1 MCKHMLPTPSMCRWW
16 CKLHAATYA
25 NTCRYVFGHHTPTH
39 MHTHKHTHCQTLFT
53 DQSSNAVGVA
63 KHCYTATHA
72 ALYTH
77 GCYNIALLAVF
88 VAQHCYTA
96 THATHWAHSSSEL
109 ISNLHHHKLRYCS
122 RPCTMPRAPL
132 NITTTATDLQVTLA
146 VWQVWLPREVWLCT
160 KLPTCNTY

>member
-1 MCKHMLPTPSMCRWW
+1 MVACGNMCQHMLPPPACVAGGASCMRQ
-16 CKLHAATYA
+16 HM
-25 NTCRYVFGHHTPTH
+25 PTH
-39 MHTHKHTHCQTLFT
+39 VGMFLGTTHPHTCTHINTPIVNLFLLT
-53 DQSSNAVGVA
+53 NHPMLCLWQN
-63 KHCYTATHA
+63 TAISTARHA

-96 THATHWAHSSSEL
+96 THAAHWAHSSSEL

-132 NITTTATDLQVTLA
+132 NITTTATDMQVILA
-146 VWQVWLPREVWLCT
+146 VWQV
-160 KLPTCNTY
+160 

>member
-1 MCKHMLPTPSMCRWW
+1 MLTYVGMFALCAWHMLTCVGMCALCATYGSMWQHVSTHAATPASMCRWW

-39 MHTHKHTHCQTLFT
+39 MHTHKHTHCQSLLLINHPMLCLW
-53 DQSSNAVGVA
+53 QN
-63 KHCYTATHA
+63 TAISTARHA

-96 THATHWAHSSSEL
+96 THATH
-109 ISNLHHHKLRYCS
+109 
-122 RPCTMPRAPL
+122 
-132 NITTTATDLQVTLA
+132 
-146 VWQVWLPREVWLCT
+146 
-160 KLPTCNTY
+160 